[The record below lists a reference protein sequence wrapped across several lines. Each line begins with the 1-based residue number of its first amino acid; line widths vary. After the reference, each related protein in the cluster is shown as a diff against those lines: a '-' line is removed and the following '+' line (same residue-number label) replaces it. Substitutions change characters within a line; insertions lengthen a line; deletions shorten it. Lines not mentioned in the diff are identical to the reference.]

1 MTSPAD
7 RYARFRTEQRQEQSS
22 AELTAFTD
30 RYPFELDDFQL
41 EGGRALERGSS
52 VLVAAPTGAGKTV
65 VGEFAVHLAL
75 SRGHKVF
82 YTAPIKALSNQ
93 KFGELV
99 DWLGPEK
106 VGLLTGDTSIRP
118 DAEVVVMTTEVLR
131 NMLYAD
137 SDLLQGLGFVV
148 MDEVHYLADRLRGPV
163 WEEVIIHLD
172 RSVQLVSLSATVSNA
187 EEFGAW
193 LQEVRGS
200 TEIIVSETRPVP
212 LWQHVIVGDELLD
225 LFVDAEGEAVV
236 SHGPGARGDRL
247 VNPAIERIT
256 SFSLPVDERSGGPRG
271 KGYRGRRGTSG
282 RHRPRGS
289 GQHRPPHKRKGRG
302 GGHDEPGLARHHGGR
317 GAGGALRPARRPE
330 VVELLDDAALLP
342 AIMFI
347 FSRAGCEGAVQQCAR
362 ARLRLTDDAERREIR
377 AVLDE
382 ELAGI
387 GVEDEEV
394 LGLPAFRRA
403 VLDGY
408 CAHHAGMLPLLKSVV
423 ERLFAR
429 GLLKVVFVTETLAL
443 GINMPARTVVLEKL
457 VKFNGVEH
465 ADLTPGEFTQLTG
478 RAGRRGIDTEGHAVV
493 VGGPRFDAPAVA
505 ALASKRTYP
514 LRSAFR
520 PTPNMAVNL
529 LDRFDLARARE
540 TLETSFAQFQADR
553 SVVGLARRA
562 REVEDTAASYRD
574 AVTCE
579 QGDLLEYARIQQQI
593 TEREKTL
600 ARARASA
607 DRDRT
612 RSMLGDLRRGEVIAL
627 PGGKRRGYA
636 VVLEVDRAVLGGPQI
651 DLLDTEGRRRS
662 LRPGDVPSP
671 PAVIDTMRL
680 PRQEA
685 LGSGKVRK
693 DTAAALRERLSG
705 QDDDARREVR
715 RRAGR
720 TPSTAATDE
729 QLIALREQLRA
740 HSCADCPDLE
750 SHLRWVGRWRK
761 AQSELEGVHRRIRGR
776 TSSLARQFEHLT
788 DLLLEL
794 GYLERIDPAPGEDPE
809 TEELRPTASG
819 LRLRRL
825 FSDRDLLIAECLE
838 HGAWSD
844 LTPAGLAA
852 VVSACVHETRRDD
865 RAPEL
870 IPEPAVITAL
880 EASSRVAAR
889 LQAAETRHRIT
900 PTSAPDPAIAAIVH
914 RWAQGMHLA
923 AALEGNDLPPGDF
936 VRHCRQVIDL
946 LDQLT
951 ADEQLGAIARE
962 AIRAVR
968 RGLVAQEID
977 R

>member
-429 GLLKVVFVTETLAL
+429 GLLKVVFATETLAL

-740 HSCADCPDLE
+740 HPCADCPDLE